1 MLTKTSNNTILN
13 IDEILSVEKSIRN
26 SLLVYFKGRKEPC
39 SYIFSSNEER
49 DTAFERIIRKKG

>member
-1 MLTKTSNNTILN
+1 MLIKTSNNTILN

-39 SYIFSSNEER
+39 SYIFFSNEER
-49 DTAFERIIRKKG
+49 NIAFEKIVKEKD